1 MSNAKSIRSHLT
13 TRHRTKQTLVEPCQL
28 GRWMRSSNHV
38 VKGWWGFNRRIYKI
52 MIDISLD
59 ILRWGGSNCHTGHI
73 SDVKALSLTPE
84 CHSLTEDNVVL
95 LALQEHLWLL
105 HTKCMPFNS
114 EVFWGMATTSSV
126 TSGYWTISLCQIY
139 KQIFI
144 VLCLAM
150 WLPAI
155 RAGERMCGSAGE
167 DGWGQP
173 GQECESGASLLHPRS
188 NPLNSTTR
196 KATI

>member
-1 MSNAKSIRSHLT
+1 MSSAESIRSHLT
-13 TRHRTKQTLVEPCQL
+13 TRHRTKQTFVEPCQL
-28 GRWMRSSNHV
+28 GRWMRSSNDV
-38 VKGWWGFNRRIYKI
+38 VKKWWWCNRRIYKI
-52 MIDISLD
+52 VVGISLD
-59 ILRWGGSNCHTGHI
+59 IMRWGGSNCHTGHI

-84 CHSLTEDNVVL
+84 CHSLTEDKVVL

-105 HTKCMPFNS
+105 HTKCMSFNS
-114 EVFWGMATTSSV
+114 EVLWRMATTSR
-126 TSGYWTISLCQIY
+126 YWTISLCQKCKKIST
-139 KQIFI
+139 

-196 KATI
+196 NATI